1 MKTAWL
7 ATLGALCFA
16 PLVWAQEQ
24 EGSGSET
31 EGRDVAP
38 GPTPKGA
45 SSGKETAPG
54 EVHTVVKGDT
64 LWDLSQHYLGSPW
77 YWPKVW
83 SYNPEI
89 ANPHWIY
96 PGNQVRF
103 FPSGE
108 EVPSRVEVGE
118 APNDAP
124 AETAEAPADE
134 GDEVSASSL
143 LEQEPTKVQ
152 GTAVL
157 GYQPPKGLRL
167 SHQSFVTQKEVEE
180 AGVIAHSFAESTM
193 LSFPDSVYVKMR
205 KKGSLKVGDRMVI
218 FRPGQEI
225 VHPVTGSKVG
235 YQTFLIGSLKI
246 TRISEQYATG
256 QIQPDCWDEVL
267 RGDLLGP
274 YSDKMVEIVPP
285 RANER
290 EMRGY
295 IVGSEIPALALLG
308 EHHIIVIDRGSTDGV
323 QPGNSFTVVRR
334 QDPTASVRSFVHP
347 SDSIDTTLPEEDV
360 GSCMAVD
367 VKEKATLCMVTRSI
381 RDLERGDRVEMRT
394 QASTASR

>member
-118 APNDAP
+118 APS
-124 AETAEAPADE
+124 EAPAAEPQDE
-134 GDEVSASSL
+134 GEDISSSSMM
-143 LEQEPTKVQ
+143 EQDTGRVQ
-152 GTAVL
+152 GTAKL
-157 GYQPPKGLRL
+157 GYVAPKGIRL
-167 SHQSFVTQKEVEE
+167 VHQSFVTSKEVEE
-180 AGVIAHSFAESTM
+180 AGVIASSFAESTM
-193 LSFPDSVYVKMR
+193 LSFPDTVYVKMR
-205 KKGSLKVGDRMVI
+205 KKGNLKVGDKLVI
-218 FRPGQEI
+218 FRPGGEI
-225 VHPVTGSKVG
+225 THPITGARVG
-235 YQTFLIGSLKI
+235 FMSFLIGTMKI
-246 TRISEQYATG
+246 VRISDSYATG
-256 QIQPDCWDEVL
+256 QIQSDCWDEVL

-274 YSDKMVEIVPP
+274 YSDKMQEVVARKP
-285 RANER
+285 NER
-290 EMRGY
+290 DLKGY
-295 IVGSEIPALALLG
+295 IVSTEVPLLALVG
-308 EHHIIVIDRGSTDGV
+308 EHHLIVIDRGSTDGV
-323 QPGNSFTVVRR
+323 QPGNTFVVLRR
-334 QDPTASVRSFVHP
+334 QDPTTSVRSFVHP
-347 SDSIDTTLPEEDV
+347 SRSDDATLPEEEV
-360 GSCMAVD
+360 GTCVAVD
-367 VKEKATLCMVTRSI
+367 VKEKASMCMVTRSI
-381 RDLERGDRVEMRT
+381 RDLEPGDRIEMRT
-394 QASTASR
+394 GGGAASTASR